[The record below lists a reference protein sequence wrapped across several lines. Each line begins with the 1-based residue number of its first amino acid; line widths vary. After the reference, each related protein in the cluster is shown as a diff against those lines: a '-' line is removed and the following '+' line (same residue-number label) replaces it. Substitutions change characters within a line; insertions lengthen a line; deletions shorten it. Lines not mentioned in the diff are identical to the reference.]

1 MLKSTLVCRTTKRQ
15 QTATEKQK
23 KQEHTSSGMALIMC
37 VCELLLVAL
46 EVCFKIAF
54 RISLAS
60 PSCRRAIVLRV
71 SGGILLGG
79 QEIRLHGHVECFCI
93 TVPAYH
99 YLLTLKAS
107 AESVRGAIIEN
118 ELNVIAYLLASLSED
133 AGECLKKGI
142 KSRNNC

>member
-71 SGGILLGG
+71 SGGILLGDKRYACMAMWNVSAS
-79 QEIRLHGHVECFCI
+79 QCLH
-93 TVPAYH
+93 T
-99 YLLTLKAS
+99 
-107 AESVRGAIIEN
+107 II
-118 ELNVIAYLLASLSED
+118 S
-133 AGECLKKGI
+133 
-142 KSRNNC
+142 